1 MTVVEHGY
9 ETERTAYRPVIR
21 GRRLLVTCGHYLG
34 TMAGMRMLAHG
45 GNAVDAGVA
54 AVFAQVVLE
63 FQSAGFGGECP
74 ILIHSARDGRVVALN
89 GNCRAPAAATVK
101 RYRDL
106 GFELIPGDGFLAAG
120 VCATPSVL
128 ITALERYGTLTLGQ
142 VLAPAIELA
151 GDGFPV
157 YDAFARAVGRMA
169 ARFEREWPSSAALL
183 LPGGAAPE
191 PGQVFK
197 NPDLART
204 YERLVEAEHNAR
216 HLGRSAALRAAH
228 DRFYSGDIA
237 AAIVAFQRDTTTT
250 HAGGPPSSGLL
261 TREDFAT
268 FSTHEE
274 APASTTYRGFTV
286 HKCGP
291 WSQGPVF
298 LQQLNILEGYD
309 LRAMGA
315 GSADHIHTVLEAS
328 KLAFADRERYYAD
341 PEFAHV
347 PLRGLL
353 SKEYAATRRALIDPR
368 RASPELRPG
377 DPFPFDPGPRGVA
390 DTTPVVAGRAWQPGT
405 TGTRAVDAAGNVF
418 SATPSGG
425 WLSSSPVIPDLGF
438 ALGSRIQMFW
448 LDESLPG
455 ALAPRKRPRT
465 TLSPSLVTR
474 SGAPYMAFGTPG
486 GDQQD
491 QWTLAVFLNH
501 VDFGMDI
508 QDAVDYPAFHTVH
521 FRSSFYPRKAS
532 PNVAAVETTVPAS
545 VRDDL
550 ASRGHEVQPA
560 RPWTLG
566 NTTAV
571 RIDPLSGTLEA
582 SATCRGQKAYA
593 AGW

>member
-1 MTVVEHGY
+1 MTAVEHGY
-9 ETERTAYRPVIR
+9 ETDRTAYRPVIR

-74 ILIHSARDGRVVALN
+74 ILIHSARDGRVVALS
-89 GNCRAPAAATVK
+89 GNMRAPAAATVK

-106 GFELIPGDGFLAAG
+106 GFELVPGDGFLAAG

-128 ITALERYGTLTLGQ
+128 ITALERYGTLTLGE

-157 YDAFARAVGRMA
+157 YDAFRGAVERVAGRFRA
-169 ARFEREWPSSAALL
+169 EWPSSAALF
-183 LPGGAAPE
+183 LPGGEAPSL
-191 PGQVFK
+191 GQLFK
-197 NPDLART
+197 NPGLART

-228 DRFYSGDIA
+228 DRFYAGDIA
-237 AAIVAFQRDTTTT
+237 EAVVAFQRDTTTT
-250 HAGGPPSSGLL
+250 HAGGPAAAGLL

-268 FSTHEE
+268 FSTREE

-298 LQQLNILEGYD
+298 LQQLNLLEGYD

-315 GSADHIHTVLEAS
+315 GSADYIHTVLEAS

-341 PEFAHV
+341 PEFVRV

-353 SKEYAATRRALIDPR
+353 SKEYAALRRGLIDPR
-368 RASPELRPG
+368 RASLELRPG
-377 DPFPFDPGPRGVA
+377 DPFAFDPAPGGVA
-390 DTTPVVAGRAWQPGT
+390 DTSPVVAGRAWQAGT
-405 TGTRAVDAAGNVF
+405 TGTRAVDAAGNLF

-425 WLSSSPVIPDLGF
+425 WFSTSPIIPDLGF
-438 ALGSRIQMFW
+438 VLGSRMQMFW
-448 LDESLPG
+448 LDESHPDG
-455 ALAPRKRPRT
+455 LAPLKRPRT
-465 TLSPSLVTR
+465 TLTPSLVTR
-474 SGAPYMAFGTPG
+474 AGAPYMAFGTPG

-491 QWTLAVFLNH
+491 QWTLAFFLNH
-501 VDFGMDI
+501 VDFGMDL
-508 QDAVDYPAFHTVH
+508 QDAVDFPAFHSAH
-521 FRSSFYPRKAS
+521 FPSSFYPRKAS
-532 PNVAAVETTVPAS
+532 PNAATVETTVPAA
-545 VRDDL
+545 VRDEL
-550 ASRGHEVQPA
+550 AARGHEVRPA
-560 RPWTLG
+560 RPWSLG

-571 RIDPLSGTLEA
+571 RIDPAGGALEA
-582 SATCRGQKAYA
+582 SATCRAQKAYA